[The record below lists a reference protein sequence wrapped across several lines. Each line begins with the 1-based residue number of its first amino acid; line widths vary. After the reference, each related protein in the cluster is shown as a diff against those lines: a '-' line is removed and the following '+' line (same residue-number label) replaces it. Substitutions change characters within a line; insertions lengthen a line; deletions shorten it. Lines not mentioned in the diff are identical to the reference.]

1 MEADNKGRG
10 EVRVRFLGFSEL
22 PEEKEVTSTIHNQE
36 FGGRVFLGAG
46 DPGAEHHNYSLLA
59 MRPG

>member
-1 MEADNKGRG
+1 M
-10 EVRVRFLGFSEL
+10 RVRFLGLSEL
-22 PEEKEVTSTIHNQE
+22 PEEREVTSTIHNQE
-36 FGGRVFLGAG
+36 FDGHVLLGAG